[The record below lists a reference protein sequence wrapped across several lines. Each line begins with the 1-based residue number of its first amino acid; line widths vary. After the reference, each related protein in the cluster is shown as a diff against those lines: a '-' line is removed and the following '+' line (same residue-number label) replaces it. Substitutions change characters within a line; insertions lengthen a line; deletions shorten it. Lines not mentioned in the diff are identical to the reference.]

1 MTRMLDLEH
10 FKGIS
15 LLIGAVATKFGTSI
29 ASTGLPDD
37 LAKWIDGGGTGLAI
51 VLLIMAKRHLR
62 GEIVEERKQ
71 RTIIQE
77 KNDVLHKHCMDE
89 QNKSTEAR
97 ILLAGAI
104 EKLADKIDKK

>member
-1 MTRMLDLEH
+1 MIEIEH
-10 FKGIS
+10 VKGIS
-15 LLIGAVATKFGTSI
+15 LLIGAVATKFGTSL

-51 VLLIMAKRHLR
+51 VLLIMAIRHLR

-71 RTIIQE
+71 RAIIQE

-89 QNKSTEAR
+89 QSKSTEAR
-97 ILLAGAI
+97 IMLASAI
-104 EKLADKIDKK
+104 EKLADKVQK

>member
-1 MTRMLDLEH
+1 MTRMLELEH
-10 FKGIS
+10 VKGIS
-15 LLIGAVATKFGTSI
+15 LLIGAVATKFGTSL

-51 VLLIMAKRHLR
+51 VLLIMAIRHLR

-71 RTIIQE
+71 RAIIQE
-77 KNDVLHKHCMDE
+77 KNDVLHTHCMDE
-89 QNKSTEAR
+89 QKKSTEAR
-97 ILLAGAI
+97 IMLASAI